1 MSAAYYDLYAEEN
14 SLFVAK
20 LNILSPEGTTAIL
33 KLPSPNPSSLKLY
46 VPPELKAI
54 GEVEVSSI
62 TSNFT
67 ITQGT
72 DTTNFFNVGSSLGQ
86 VALDTY
92 SGDHNVV
99 LSKNIAK
106 GTTFIP
112 GKDYVYELS
121 LNFITSIPSVKTYTL
136 RFLQG
141 KFFLNKTQF

>member
-20 LNILSPEGTTAIL
+20 LNILTPEGVTAQL
-33 KLPSPNPSSLKLY
+33 KASGANSVLY

-54 GEVEVSSI
+54 GVTVVSSI

-72 DTTNFFNVGSSLGQ
+72 NTNNLFNDGGFGQ
-86 VALDTY
+86 VVLDTF
-92 SGDHNVV
+92 SGDHNVI
-99 LSKNIAK
+99 LSKNIGKNSGA
-106 GTTFIP
+106 FIP

-121 LNFITSIPSVKTYTL
+121 LNFVASGQNYTL

>member
-20 LNILSPEGTTAIL
+20 LNILTPEGVTAQL
-33 KLPSPNPSSLKLY
+33 KASGANSVLY

-54 GEVEVSSI
+54 GVTVVSSI

-72 DTTNFFNVGSSLGQ
+72 NTTNLFNDGVPGQ
-86 VALDTY
+86 VVLDTY
-92 SGDHNVV
+92 LGDHNVV
-99 LSKNIAK
+99 LSKNIGKSTA
-106 GTTFIP
+106 FIP

-121 LNFITSIPSVKTYTL
+121 LNFVTSGQTYTL

>member
-20 LNILSPEGTTAIL
+20 LNILTPEGVTAQL
-33 KLPSPNPSSLKLY
+33 KASGANSVLY
-46 VPPELKAI
+46 IPPELKAI
-54 GEVEVSSI
+54 GVTVVSSI

-72 DTTNFFNVGSSLGQ
+72 NTTNLFNDGSSGQ
-86 VALDTY
+86 VVLDTF
-92 SGDHNVV
+92 SGDHNVI
-99 LSKNIAK
+99 LSKNIGK
-106 GTTFIP
+106 SGTFIP

-121 LNFITSIPSVKTYTL
+121 LNFVASGQTYTL

>member
-20 LNILSPEGTTAIL
+20 LNILTPEGVTAQL
-33 KLPSPNPSSLKLY
+33 KASGANSVLY

-54 GEVEVSSI
+54 GVTVVTSI

-72 DTTNFFNVGSSLGQ
+72 NINNLFNDSSSGQ
-86 VALDTY
+86 VVLDTF

-99 LSKNIAK
+99 LSKNIGK
-106 GTTFIP
+106 SGNFIP

-121 LNFITSIPSVKTYTL
+121 LNFVASTQNYTL

>member
-33 KLPSPNPSSLKLY
+33 KLPVPNPSSLKLY

-54 GEVEVSSI
+54 GVVEVSSI

-72 DTTNFFNVGSSLGQ
+72 DTTNLFNVHVPGQ
-86 VALDTY
+86 VVLDTY

-99 LSKNIAK
+99 LSKNIGK
-106 GTTFIP
+106 STTFIP

-121 LNFITSIPSVKTYTL
+121 LNFVTSTQTYTL

>member
-20 LNILSPEGTTAIL
+20 LNILTPEGVTAQL
-33 KLPSPNPSSLKLY
+33 KTSGANSVLY

-54 GEVEVSSI
+54 GVTVVSSI

-72 DTTNFFNVGSSLGQ
+72 NTTNLFNDGSSGQ
-86 VALDTY
+86 VVLDTF

-99 LSKNIAK
+99 LSKNIGK
-106 GTTFIP
+106 STSFIP

-121 LNFITSIPSVKTYTL
+121 LNFVASGQPYTL

-141 KFFLNKTQF
+141 KFFLNKTQFE

>member
-20 LNILSPEGTTAIL
+20 LNILSPEGNTAIL

-54 GEVEVSSI
+54 GVVEVSSI

-72 DTTNFFNVGSSLGQ
+72 NTTNLFNDGSFGQ

-99 LSKNIAK
+99 LSKNIGKNSVA
-106 GTTFIP
+106 FIP

-121 LNFITSIPSVKTYTL
+121 LNFVASGQNYTL